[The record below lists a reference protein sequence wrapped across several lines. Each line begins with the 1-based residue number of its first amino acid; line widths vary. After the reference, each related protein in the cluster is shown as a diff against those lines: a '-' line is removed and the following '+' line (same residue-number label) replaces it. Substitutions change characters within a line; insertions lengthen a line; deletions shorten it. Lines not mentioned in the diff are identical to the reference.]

1 MCLFCFIV
9 LLFKRNIYIVFYL
22 LIMLFSV
29 LNVLIIIIII
39 ISLSTTKK
47 TNLKM
52 PPVIFHLF

>member
-39 ISLSTTKK
+39 SLSTTKK